1 MSDGT
6 PDAPDAPDAVEAL
19 LRRFEAYDPA
29 ARRPVT
35 GFWPPPVRPARWNG
49 DRRAVT
55 ADAIHYDR
63 AETAALLRRL
73 DDLGVGRGRILVSDF
88 YSGLSSLLWG
98 ERFAEVHAISL
109 RPFPDR
115 RLEDGRFTLHF
126 GRVGDMPF
134 LYEAA
139 GRIGR
144 LDALLIDGSVRYDLA
159 MILYYTFRPL
169 VAPGGIVLFL
179 HTAPDRDPPNGPPN
193 GIGRFIAGLRSGEID
208 GAAHEVADLDVRSGL
223 GVGYEIVGYEVIGG
237 DRR

>member
-1 MSDGT
+1 M
-6 PDAPDAPDAVEAL
+6 
-19 LRRFEAYDPA
+19 
-29 ARRPVT
+29 
-35 GFWPPPVRPARWNG
+35 
-49 DRRAVT
+49 
-55 ADAIHYDR
+55 
-63 AETAALLRRL
+63 
-73 DDLGVGRGRILVSDF
+73 
-88 YSGLSSLLWG
+88 
-98 ERFAEVHAISL
+98 HAISL

-179 HTAPDRDPPNGPPN
+179 HTAPDGDPLN

-208 GAAHEVADLDVRSGL
+208 GAAHEVADL
-223 GVGYEIVGYEVIGG
+223 GVPGGIGISYEIVGP
-237 DRR
+237 RMRPTP